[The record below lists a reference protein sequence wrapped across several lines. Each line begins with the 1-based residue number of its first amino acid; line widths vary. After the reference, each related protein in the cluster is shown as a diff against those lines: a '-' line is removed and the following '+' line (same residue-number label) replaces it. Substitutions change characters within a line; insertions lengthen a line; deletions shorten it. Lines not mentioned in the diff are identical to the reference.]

1 MVLGRDSWGLKRSEG
16 RGDTGTGR
24 CGVRL
29 GAADGPQAGD
39 LRRDL
44 LRTAVVGAEARM
56 RVNLSGL

>member
-1 MVLGRDSWGLKRSEG
+1 MRSEEIQA
-16 RGDTGTGR
+16 
-24 CGVRL
+24 L
-29 GAADGPQAGD
+29 GGEVWGEAGD